1 MTFSVV
7 KIGKI
12 WHKGKFWVKVLRLK
26 CLVIRLK
33 VKVGFN
39 DDKNAQSAFTR
50 LRITKFH
57 FVILGGV
64 SANEVNFFAF
74 GLHENSGFKILMEHE
89 GTKTQSL

>member
-1 MTFSVV
+1 MTFLGA

-39 DDKNAQSAFTR
+39 DDKNAQSAFQVSHFRFQDFNGTR
-50 LRITKFH
+50 RHEDTKSLTITSQ
-57 FVILGGV
+57 L
-64 SANEVNFFAF
+64 
-74 GLHENSGFKILMEHE
+74 
-89 GTKTQSL
+89 

>member
-1 MTFSVV
+1 MINNDNV
-7 KIGKI
+7 
-12 WHKGKFWVKVLRLK
+12 
-26 CLVIRLK
+26 
-33 VKVGFN
+33 N
-39 DDKNAQSAFTR
+39 DDKNARSAFTR

-74 GLHENSGFKILMEHE
+74 DLHENSGFKILMEHE

>member
-1 MTFSVV
+1 MLGGYYFN
-7 KIGKI
+7 
-12 WHKGKFWVKVLRLK
+12 L
-26 CLVIRLK
+26 
-33 VKVGFN
+33 N

-74 GLHENSGFKILMEHE
+74 DLHENSRFKILTEHILSPLIR
-89 GTKTQSL
+89 GGSKAGLF